1 MLVFL
6 PIVGSGST
14 GTQLS
19 GVDICNSNV
28 IINSTWKTPT
38 AESIIY
44 FQSLLYCFYSQ
55 STPEGNIW
63 LSSFQPLHCGSL
75 QLCLLT
81 VCGSASA
88 QRVSRELQTWCERK
102 TRHKALRSRG
112 ELQIWV
118 MVLCHYDNTALF
130 SHSESDVSNRFSVKI
145 TSM

>member
-14 GTQLS
+14 GTQRYHQL
-19 GVDICNSNV
+19 DMKNTDCR
-28 IINSTWKTPT
+28 
-38 AESIIY
+38 IY
-44 FQSLLYCFYSQ
+44 YLFPVSLVLLLF
-55 STPEGNIW
+55 PEGNIW

-81 VCGSASA
+81 VCGSGSA

-130 SHSESDVSNRFSVKI
+130 SHSESDVSNCFSVKI